1 MSEFFRNT
9 NNNEV
14 MMGNLQFKH
23 TSNRPQMQ
31 HLSMETILG
40 VPVEILYRHINY
52 NNGNNS
58 SSNNDKPLLTRS
70 EAKTFLKLQLLAQE
84 MDVILQITEQ
94 VTQQQHQAKRFQALL
109 ERSKNPWLSPLLPL
123 IKELTQSIEVGTPQ
137 TITKLEAE
145 DESTQSPPGHSTKS
159 SESTKPS
166 LCYVSKTLLEVNTS
180 MSELVEALQDC
191 SVALWQSSEQNFAL
205 TDSLWDIVDDGD
217 DNSNNDADGKKR
229 SPTYIL
235 AKEKHALAKLQEHVA
250 QRIDT
255 VLQWQYKDSVVAA
268 SQPTKR
274 TPTIS
279 FRTQL
284 FGNSQSQQQGRIWS
298 QRSTRSNNV
307 EDENYGTLSTE
318 ELFTPLKDICDQL
331 FSEASDDEIGKN
343 GHNGTNQVE
352 TKEERQNDISLNDSK
367 EGMAI
372 TGAFLY
378 EASQNTASAAN
389 TMISLFHNSSS
400 NYNKIANVL
409 DPSVGNDDSRDSY
422 STTTTVNTR
431 GKNTDTT
438 FEYPSEQSPSRTTAG
453 ALVRK
458 RRWNGGD
465 EESQKIT
472 ENSQFAK
479 ASAAMSLANMVSG
492 RM

>member
-1 MSEFFRNT
+1 
-9 NNNEV
+9 
-14 MMGNLQFKH
+14 MMGNPQFKH

-40 VPVEILYRHINY
+40 VPVEFLYRHINY

-94 VTQQQHQAKRFQALL
+94 VTQQQSEAKRFQALL
-109 ERSKNPWLSPLLPL
+109 ERSKNPWLSPLLPV
-123 IKELTQSIEVGTPQ
+123 IKELTQCIEVGTPQ
-137 TITKLEAE
+137 TMTKLEAE

-159 SESTKPS
+159 SESIKPS
-166 LCYVSKTLLEVNTS
+166 VGSVSKTLLEVNAS

-205 TDSLWDIVDDGD
+205 TDSLWDIVDNGD
-217 DNSNNDADGKKR
+217 DNSNNDADGKKK

-250 QRIDT
+250 QRIDA

-268 SQPTKR
+268 SQPTK
-274 TPTIS
+274 PTIS

-284 FGNSQSQQQGRIWS
+284 FGNSQSQRQGPSWS
-298 QRSTRSNNV
+298 QRSTRRSND
-307 EDENYGTLSTE
+307 EDENCGTLSTV

-352 TKEERQNDISLNDSK
+352 TIDERQNDVSLNDSK

-372 TGAFLY
+372 TGEFLY

-400 NYNKIANVL
+400 SNNNKIANVL
-409 DPSVGNDDSRDSY
+409 DLSIGNDDSRDSY

-453 ALVRK
+453 SLVRK
-458 RRWNGGD
+458 RRWKGGD

-472 ENSQFAK
+472 ENSQFEK